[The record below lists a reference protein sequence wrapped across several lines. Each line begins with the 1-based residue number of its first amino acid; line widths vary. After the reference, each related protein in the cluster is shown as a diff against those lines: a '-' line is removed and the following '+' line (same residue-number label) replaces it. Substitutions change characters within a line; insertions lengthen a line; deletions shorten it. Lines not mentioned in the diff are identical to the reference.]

1 MKCFGTTCWT
11 VWILST
17 LNGCIFWKKTICRK
31 VWWELSWRQLCW
43 HQFPVTKTHLM
54 WSQQRCWNIQSF
66 RWMVKLTPL
75 CNTWVSTC
83 PLALH
88 TEVLCCLCVFFCGW
102 PHSTTE
108 FVTKS
113 LINCCNMNLL
123 EKTRMRDLQ
132 VYSTGNWSR
141 WLLWRGSRPGCLLFG
156 KSQSAKRHL
165 SFAKN
170 ENVTVFA
177 VFVFNV
183 VCFGY
188 ERLPHTLVEIWQY
201 DWWCD
206 VPILC

>member
-1 MKCFGTTCWT
+1 MKCFGRMCWT
-11 VWILST
+11 DVNSKYIERVHFL
-17 LNGCIFWKKTICRK
+17 KKTICRK

-54 WSQQRCWNIQSF
+54 WSQQRCWNIQWF

-75 CNTWVSTC
+75 CNTWVLTC

-88 TEVLCCLCVFFCGW
+88 TEVSCFFCVMCCGW

-108 FVTKS
+108 FVVTRS
-113 LINCCNMNLL
+113 LTNFCNMHLL
-123 EKTRMRDLQ
+123 EKTRMPHLQ

-141 WLLWRGSRPGCLLFG
+141 WLLWCGSRPGCLLFG

-165 SFAKN
+165 PFAKD
-170 ENVTVFA
+170 VTVFT

-183 VCFGY
+183 ACFCY
-188 ERLPHTLVEIWQY
+188 
-201 DWWCD
+201 
-206 VPILC
+206 